1 MSFTI
6 FLFAIILAL
15 TTCAITHTLYYDFDR
30 IINHRSIVL
39 IMFLG
44 CFLSIV
50 TLFLSFNFEC
60 FQHLFAYLK
69 YDNVKA
75 VVITHGYRS
84 TMPIDTNKI
93 IYEYD
98 NFLTET
104 KTIIMAWNNI
114 NKYDKLVSE

>member
-6 FLFAIILAL
+6 FLFAVILAL
-15 TTCAITHTLYYDFDR
+15 ATGGITCTLYDNFDH
-30 IINHRSIVL
+30 IIKHRSIML

-44 CFLSIV
+44 SFLSIV

-60 FQHLFAYLK
+60 FQHFFAYLK

-75 VVITHGYRS
+75 VVISHGHRN

-98 NFLTET
+98 NNLSET
-104 KTIIMAWNNI
+104 KTIIMAWNNSD
-114 NKYDKLVSE
+114 KYDKLVNE